1 MSDAQHWS
9 AVAERG
15 SMAALRVMGW
25 VHRALGRRACE
36 ILLYPVVAY
45 FFAVD
50 SSSRRASRAYLERIW
65 ANPEGRAQLR
75 RRPGFFAPF
84 WHQHE
89 FAVQLLDRM
98 VLWGGGFGSFQID
111 HSGSE
116 QLFELART
124 GRGAIL
130 LGAHVGSFD
139 MARQL
144 AGEHRLAINLVM
156 FTAHAERI
164 NRFFEQLSPGER
176 VKVLQLDPT
185 SIRPAFRIRECIRHG
200 ELVGILGD
208 RIPPGGRER
217 PVFVDFLGSRAAFPI
232 SPFLLACVLGCPILF
247 SICVRTGAGRYE
259 AVVETL
265 GEGRYIP
272 RAERDKAAQELAEL
286 FVRRLEKICLRF
298 PYQWFNFHDVWQPG
312 SEP

>member
-1 MSDAQHWS
+1 MIRERHWS

-15 SMAALRVMGW
+15 SIEALRAMAW
-25 VHRALGRRACE
+25 IHRALGRRACQL
-36 ILLYPVVAY
+36 LLYPIVAY
-45 FFAVD
+45 FFLRETA
-50 SSSRRASRAYLERIW
+50 SRRASRAYLDLIW
-65 ANPEGRAQLR
+65 ASPEGRTQLR
-75 RRPGFFAPF
+75 GRPGFFAPF
-84 WHQHE
+84 WHYHE

-98 VLWGGGFGSFQID
+98 VLWGGGFASFQMD
-111 HSGSE
+111 HAGSE
-116 QLFELART
+116 HLFDLARA

-144 AGEHRLAINLVM
+144 AGEHQLSINLVM

-164 NRFFEQLSPGER
+164 NRFFEQIAPGNR
-176 VKVLQLDPT
+176 VKVLQLDPA
-185 SIRPAFRIRECIRHG
+185 SIQPAFRIRECIKHG

-217 PVFVDFLGSRAAFPI
+217 PVFVDFLGHRAPFPR
-232 SPFLLACVLGCPILF
+232 SPFLLACVLGCPIFL
-247 SICVRTGAGRYE
+247 SICVRTGEARYE
-259 AVVETL
+259 TFVEPL

-272 RAERDKAAQELAEL
+272 RAEREKAAEELAEI

-298 PYQWFNFHDVWQPG
+298 PYQWFNFHDTWQRR
-312 SEP
+312 SEM